1 MYACLPCFLFVI
13 HRKISSALPS
23 ADKSKTKQTGVTAL
37 KFINPWPERVWSL
50 VKSPIDVKQSIAASH
65 TIVQTI
71 KKILV
76 LKNLKLN
83 PALTLGLGFLE
94 AFLCYG
100 WCALGKVWAQL
111 WFYIHVRTTVHWCTM
126 VSHTRVYNG
135 VVTVVCKIHNLQL
148 LASTILVLQ
157 QQNGNACAN
166 FTMSILLVSVCN
178 SQYSQHTFEEWHVQI
193 SQCQARFLSIPL
205 FSSFRRV
212 GTFNSQLWL
221 EFHIL
226 ALPC

>member
-1 MYACLPCFLFVI
+1 MF
-13 HRKISSALPS
+13 
-23 ADKSKTKQTGVTAL
+23 
-37 KFINPWPERVWSL
+37 
-50 VKSPIDVKQSIAASH
+50 
-65 TIVQTI
+65 
-71 KKILV
+71 LV
-76 LKNLKLN
+76 LKKLKLN

-94 AFLCYG
+94 AFLLRLRRAWEG
-100 WCALGKVWAQL
+100 LS
-111 WFYIHVRTTVHWCTM
+111 TTM
-126 VSHTRVYNG
+126 VSHTCVYNG
-135 VVTVVCKIHNLQL
+135 VVAVVCKIHNLQL
-148 LASTILVLQ
+148 LANTLLVLQ

-178 SQYSQHTFEEWHVQI
+178 LQYSQHTFEEWHVQI

-212 GTFNSQLWL
+212 GTSELWL